1 MGDYRYTCEGS
12 HMKAPIG
19 ARVSIRFHDPEGG
32 FRDLVG
38 YLESENSLRNRH
50 GELIEF
56 DVEKIAIYKVIE
68 EKIHSAGHGAP
79 LSIRIQELE
88 RILTAT
94 WPPLRQE
101 FFGKWLIRTS
111 GKFTMRANSVLPSGK
126 APYGE
131 PSHDIDSSIA
141 HVISHYEKEG
151 LAPTFAIPLP
161 TYADLD
167 SKLFEQGWIEKVRA
181 HVMVADIAE
190 RVFGQSKFKTLISDN
205 FDESWL
211 ALQEDHGVAE
221 LMRGYPALYASVFD
235 GEKLIGVGRTAHAE
249 GWSALSRVF
258 VDPQYRGQ
266 GVSKLIVNALLQSS
280 LEAGIKKSVLQ
291 VDSKNLTAI
300 NLYTSLGFDFH
311 HEYVYR
317 SYQKTLQILSEGC
330 C

>member
-1 MGDYRYTCEGS
+1 LAQAIIVTPVRALIGS
-12 HMKAPIG
+12 
-19 ARVSIRFHDPEGG
+19 RVSIRFHDPEGG

-56 DVEKIAIYKVIE
+56 DVEKIAVYKVIE
-68 EKIHSAGHGAP
+68 EKIHAAGHGAP

-88 RILTAT
+88 RVLTKT

-101 FFGKWLIRTS
+101 LFGNWLIRSS
-111 GKFTMRANSVLPSGK
+111 GKFTMRANSVLPTGK

-131 PSHDIDSSIA
+131 PPKDIDESIS
-141 HVISHYEKEG
+141 HVIACYEKEG
-151 LAPTFAIPLP
+151 LMPIFAIPLP

-167 SKLFEQGWIEKVRA
+167 SKLLEQGWIEKVRA

-190 RVFGQSKFKTLISDN
+190 PASVKSSFNTVVSDH
-205 FDESWL
+205 FDDSWL

-235 GEKLIGVGRTAHAE
+235 GDKLIGVGRTSHAD

-258 VDPQYRGQ
+258 VHLDYRGQ
-266 GVSKLIVNALLQSS
+266 GISKLIVNALLKSS
-280 LEAGIKKSVLQ
+280 LDAGIHKSVLQ
-291 VDSKNLTAI
+291 VDSQNQTAI
-300 NLYTSLGFDFH
+300 NLYTSLGFKFH

-317 SYQKTLQILSEGC
+317 AYQKDLAMLSDGC

>member
-56 DVEKIAIYKVIE
+56 DVEKIAVYKVIE
-68 EKIHSAGHGAP
+68 EKIHAAGHGAP

-88 RILTAT
+88 RVLTKT

-101 FFGKWLIRTS
+101 LFGNWLIRSS
-111 GKFTMRANSVLPSGK
+111 GKFTMRANSVLPTGK
-126 APYGE
+126 APFGE
-131 PSHDIDSSIA
+131 PPIDIDQSIS
-141 HVISHYEKEG
+141 HVISYYENEG
-151 LAPTFAIPLP
+151 LVPTFSIPLP

-167 SKLFEQGWIEKVRA
+167 SKLFDLGWVEKVRA

-190 RVFGQSKFKTLISDN
+190 PASVKSSFKTVISDH
-205 FDESWL
+205 FDDSWL

-235 GEKLIGVGRTAHAE
+235 GDKLIGVGRTAHAD
-249 GWSALSRVF
+249 GWSVLSRVF
-258 VDPQYRGQ
+258 VHLDYRGQ
-266 GVSKLIVNALLQSS
+266 GISKLIVNALLKSS
-280 LEAGIKKSVLQ
+280 LEAGINKSVLQ
-291 VDSKNLTAI
+291 VDSQNQTAI
-300 NLYTSLGFDFH
+300 NLYTSLGFNFH

-317 SYQKTLQILSEGC
+317 AYQKNLTLLSGGC

>member
-1 MGDYRYTCEGS
+1 MN
-12 HMKAPIG
+12 APIG

-38 YLESENSLRNRH
+38 YLESENSLRNRN

-56 DVEKIAIYKVIE
+56 DVEKIALYKVIE

-79 LSIRIQELE
+79 LSIRVQELE

-101 FFGKWLIRTS
+101 FFGNWLIRTS
-111 GKFTMRANSVLPSGK
+111 GKFTMRANSVLPTGK

-131 PSHDIDSSIA
+131 PSEDIDASIA
-141 HVISHYEKEG
+141 HVIAHYEKEG
-151 LAPTFAIPLP
+151 LVPTFAIPLP

-167 SKLFEQGWIEKVRA
+167 SKLFEQGWVEKVRA
-181 HVMVADIAE
+181 HVMVADISEPAPN
-190 RVFGQSKFKTLISDN
+190 QTKFRTLILDN

-221 LMRGYPALYASVFD
+221 LMRGCPALYASVFD

-258 VDPQYRGQ
+258 VHPQYRGQ
-266 GVSKLIVNALLQSS
+266 GIGKLVVNELLRSS
-280 LEAGIKKSVLQ
+280 LEAGVKKSVLQ
-291 VDSKNLTAI
+291 VDSKNSTAI
-300 NLYTSLGFDFH
+300 NLYESLGFNFH

-317 SYQKTLQILSEGC
+317 SYQKTLQLLAEGC

>member
-12 HMKAPIG
+12 TMKAPIG

-50 GELIEF
+50 GELVEF
-56 DVEKIAIYKVIE
+56 DVEKIAVYKVIE
-68 EKIHSAGHGAP
+68 EKNHAAGHGAP

-88 RILTAT
+88 RVLTQT

-111 GKFTMRANSVLPSGK
+111 GKFTMRANSVLPTGK

-131 PSHDIDSSIA
+131 PPIDIDEA
-141 HVISHYEKEG
+141 ISQVMNHYEKVG
-151 LAPTFAIPLP
+151 LAPTFSIPLP
-161 TYADLD
+161 TYAELD
-167 SKLFEQGWIEKVRA
+167 SKLFDLGWIEKVRA

-190 RVFGQSKFKTLISDN
+190 PAIIEKKFKTMISDGFN
-205 FDESWL
+205 ESWL
-211 ALQEDHGVAE
+211 ALQKDQGVAE

-235 GEKLIGVGRTAHAE
+235 GDKLIGVGRTAHAD
-249 GWSALSRVF
+249 GWSAISRVF
-258 VDPQYRGQ
+258 VQPEYRGQ
-266 GVSKLIVNALLQSS
+266 GISKLIVNSLLKSS
-280 LEAGIKKSVLQ
+280 LDAGVTKSVLQ
-291 VDSKNLTAI
+291 VDSQNQTAI
-300 NLYTSLGFDFH
+300 NLYTSMGFNFH

-317 SYQKTLQILSEGC
+317 SYQKTLHLLSEGC

>member
-1 MGDYRYTCEGS
+1 
-12 HMKAPIG
+12 MKAPIG

-50 GELIEF
+50 GELVEF
-56 DVEKIAIYKVIE
+56 DVEKIAVYKVIE
-68 EKIHSAGHGAP
+68 EKNHAAGHGAP

-88 RILTAT
+88 RVLTQT

-111 GKFTMRANSVLPSGK
+111 GKFTMRANSVLPTGK

-131 PSHDIDSSIA
+131 PPIHIDEAISHVMD
-141 HVISHYEKEG
+141 HYEKEG
-151 LAPTFAIPLP
+151 LAPTFSIPLP
-161 TYADLD
+161 TYAELD
-167 SKLFEQGWIEKVRA
+167 SKLFDLGWIEKVRA

-190 RVFGQSKFKTLISDN
+190 PAIIENKFKTMISDG

-211 ALQEDHGVAE
+211 ALQKDQGVAE

-235 GEKLIGVGRTAHAE
+235 GDKLIGVGRTAHAD
-249 GWSALSRVF
+249 GWSAISRVF
-258 VDPQYRGQ
+258 VQPEYRGQ
-266 GVSKLIVNALLQSS
+266 GISKLIVNALLKSS
-280 LEAGIKKSVLQ
+280 LDAGVTKSVLQ
-291 VDSKNLTAI
+291 VDSQNQTAI
-300 NLYTSLGFDFH
+300 NLYTSMGFNFH

-317 SYQKTLQILSEGC
+317 SYQKTLHLLSEGC

>member
-1 MGDYRYTCEGS
+1 VGDYRYTCEGS
-12 HMKAPIG
+12 TMKAPIG

-50 GELIEF
+50 GELVEF
-56 DVEKIAIYKVIE
+56 DVEKIAVYKVIE
-68 EKIHSAGHGAP
+68 EKNHAAGHGAP

-88 RILTAT
+88 RVLTQT

-111 GKFTMRANSVLPSGK
+111 GKFTMRANSVLPTGK

-131 PSHDIDSSIA
+131 PPIHIDEAISHVMD
-141 HVISHYEKEG
+141 HYEKEG
-151 LAPTFAIPLP
+151 LAPTFSIPLP
-161 TYADLD
+161 TYAELD
-167 SKLFEQGWIEKVRA
+167 SKLFDLGWIEKVRA

-190 RVFGQSKFKTLISDN
+190 PAIIENKFKTMISDG

-211 ALQEDHGVAE
+211 ALQKDQGVAE

-235 GEKLIGVGRTAHAE
+235 GDKLIGVGRTAHTD
-249 GWSALSRVF
+249 GWSAISRVF
-258 VDPQYRGQ
+258 VQPEYRGQ
-266 GVSKLIVNALLQSS
+266 GISKLIVNALLKSS
-280 LEAGIKKSVLQ
+280 LDAGVAKSVLQ
-291 VDSKNLTAI
+291 VDSQNQTAI
-300 NLYTSLGFDFH
+300 NLYTSMGFNFH

-317 SYQKTLQILSEGC
+317 SYQKTLHLLSEGC